1 MAQQVTDVTEVWQD
15 HSLGRWTQRV
25 LYKFW
30 WTFSVWTK
38 KSRTWGILAKHE
50 SLIDERPYQHDE
62 EDHIAITQLW
72 LYAIDHVRSADG
84 GWTVIVGFYESSST
98 TGFIDLIDHGLHTL
112 LMSMTMCRLQQM
124 AHRSSVVSVQVKADR
139 LWPWLSER
147 PTLIPKPIP
156 LRYATRKDLEWTT
169 HIWRLTKLVVV
180 YSKQWMSSIMDA
192 KCQQRTL

>member
-1 MAQQVTDVTEVWQD
+1 MW
-15 HSLGRWTQRV
+15 LKFGRITPLDDGPKEYCINFGRLSQCGILRKKNSKIGRNSG
-25 LYKFW
+25 LARCL
-30 WTFSVWTK
+30 TRARTNTTK
-38 KSRTWGILAKHE
+38 KTI
-50 SLIDERPYQHDE
+50 SLTT
-62 EDHIAITQLW
+62 TQLW

-84 GWTVIVGFYESSST
+84 GWSVIVGFYESLST

-147 PTLIPKPIP
+147 PTLIPKPIGLP